1 MPAVINRTMKTPP
14 LNLSE
19 VFNQSLIEMFAAE
32 KKYLKAFE
40 AMAQTAFTP
49 ELGSALSPE
58 SIDIESHSSRLQ
70 LIMESQRLKTSRV
83 TSTLDDE
90 LLKSAKEVAGF
101 TKQKSILKDL
111 QLLHTGKTILEIKTG
126 NYEMLYLMATELKL
140 TQPASLL
147 EQSFKDLQN
156 AISYLKQIS
165 QNIIYPAA
173 KASGSE

>member
-1 MPAVINRTMKTPP
+1 MKTPP

-19 VFNQSLIEMFAAE
+19 VFNHSLVEIFAAE
-32 KKYLKAFE
+32 KKYNKSFE
-40 AMAQTAFTP
+40 AMMQTAYTA
-49 ELGSALSPE
+49 ELGTALSPE
-58 SIDIESHSSRLQ
+58 SIGMDNHASRLQ
-70 LIMESQRLKTSRV
+70 LIIESQRLKSSRI

-90 LLKSAKEVAGF
+90 MLKRAKEVSGF
-101 TKQKSILKDL
+101 NKQKSILKDIE
-111 QLLHTGKTILEIKTG
+111 LLHTGKAILEMKAG
-126 NYEMLYLMATELKL
+126 SYEVLYFLATELKL

-173 KASGSE
+173 KASGS

>member
-1 MPAVINRTMKTPP
+1 MKTPP

-19 VFNQSLIEMFAAE
+19 VFNHSLIEMYAAE
-32 KKYLKAFE
+32 KKYIEGFE
-40 AMAQTAFTP
+40 AMSQTTLTP
-49 ELGSALSPE
+49 ELGTALSPE
-58 SIDIESHSSRLQ
+58 SINSESHLSRLQ
-70 LIMESQRLKTSRV
+70 LIIEFQRLKTIRI

-90 LLKSAKEVAGF
+90 LLKRIKEVAGF
-101 TKQKSILKDL
+101 NKQKSILKDI
-111 QLLHTGKTILEIKTG
+111 QLLHTGRTIFEMKAG
-126 NYEMLYLMATELKL
+126 NYEVLYLLAMELKL

-173 KASGSE
+173 KASEKN